1 MIFPLYEYVDCAF
14 GGVNKRNNI
23 KKISEI
29 KIPAKSDCYRT
40 YFRFTEEYKN
50 YFDKRK
56 SVMGFHGKCYA
67 DFIPIDIDDTDL
79 SNAYEKA
86 KVILNILEFDFDF
99 SARHIF
105 FSGSKGF
112 HIYLPSVSFGTF
124 QPSEHLPK
132 IFRDIVLDIV
142 GKEIEVDTKNYDINR
157 LFRLNN
163 TVNSK
168 TGLYKIGIE
177 YSEFEQGMVYILE
190 IAKKSRTVAQPS
202 IIDYVVN
209 SQFVEL
215 YQKHRVVKKDNILT
229 KIKDGVPEGERDD
242 TAIKIVGVLRKAGHD
257 KEFTATILH
266 GWNKGLDEPL
276 TEAEIDKCINS
287 GYRYEDNNLECDI
300 KPVWSVSDEYK
311 DYVNSTKKI
320 NIGVNFIDTRIRGLR
335 PGQVLT
341 IMGFTGNFKSSLLQ
355 WIMRHYYK
363 YSKEPVLIFEM
374 EMSNLDM
381 FERAMQMAT
390 DKSGKE
396 IENIYKSNGDASALF
411 KALKEDQEKFLI
423 VDRPALSFED
433 MKEYLILAEKMLK
446 EKIGLIGIDFLQL
459 MQSMGQTSIQKMDT
473 VAKGLKTFA
482 KDMNVPIIAI
492 SQVTGVEDEYE
503 KISLMDS
510 RDSKTIAQM
519 SDYAIGIRMK
529 KGEDDVQILDLL
541 KNRKGNKGSCE
552 LRINR
557 DSLKFSDTPF

>member
-1 MIFPLYEYVDCAF
+1 
-14 GGVNKRNNI
+14 
-23 KKISEI
+23 
-29 KIPAKSDCYRT
+29 
-40 YFRFTEEYKN
+40 
-50 YFDKRK
+50 
-56 SVMGFHGKCYA
+56 
-67 DFIPIDIDDTDL
+67 
-79 SNAYEKA
+79 
-86 KVILNILEFDFDF
+86 
-99 SARHIF
+99 
-105 FSGSKGF
+105 
-112 HIYLPSVSFGTF
+112 
-124 QPSEHLPK
+124 
-132 IFRDIVLDIV
+132 
-142 GKEIEVDTKNYDINR
+142 
-157 LFRLNN
+157 
-163 TVNSK
+163 
-168 TGLYKIGIE
+168 
-177 YSEFEQGMVYILE
+177 
-190 IAKKSRTVAQPS
+190 
-202 IIDYVVN
+202 
-209 SQFVEL
+209 
-215 YQKHRVVKKDNILT
+215 
-229 KIKDGVPEGERDD
+229 
-242 TAIKIVGVLRKAGHD
+242 
-257 KEFTATILH
+257 
-266 GWNKGLDEPL
+266 
-276 TEAEIDKCINS
+276 
-287 GYRYEDNNLECDI
+287 
-300 KPVWSVSDEYK
+300 
-311 DYVNSTKKI
+311 
-320 NIGVNFIDTRIRGLR
+320 VNFIDTRIRGLR

-390 DKSGKE
+390 KRSGKE

-459 MQSMGQTSIQKMDT
+459 MRSMGQTNVQKMDT